1 MGWSWNPIDDVE
13 QVAHDVKE
21 GVENTAH
28 AAGDVVSGVAHA
40 ARDEVGGV
48 ARGAGDVVSG
58 VAQGIS
64 DEVGGLVDG
73 AGDLLSGHPLD
84 AVEDVAGGVVRGAG
98 DVVGGVARG
107 AGDVV
112 EGVAHGISDE
122 IGGLVHGVEDLFGG
136 DQTVAEKEAGDVKK
150 EQGDLRKMLA
160 DDGDFSTSDEI
171 LDAGTVGLRFFADF
185 IPVYKQAAQY
195 VAGVKNVNID
205 LSADI
210 YHNYD
215 ETRGIDM
222 GRFRGDAEHID
233 SAVKQI
239 STSQQNLSSSFGSLS
254 DWTGSGAD
262 AARRYND
269 SLLGA
274 MAGFVTGKSESS
286 DGAPALGQ
294 VFAAGAQSAPQVITT
309 AMSNIQ
315 AALKGQAQNIGG
327 MYSTQC
333 GGQTVEQVR
342 DNIRKASGDL
352 SIGDIGGGDI
362 LSGIGESVKDAFLGG
377 LLGGGIGGLIG
388 GLIGAG
394 ESGEKARENI
404 INQAKQRLQA
414 FVAEFDSKK
423 IAFDQHIHTVQ
434 QAILQDYHTMLDGL
448 KSLQQDPAKG
458 IADPPS
464 FEATDHRSSRNGPG
478 DHRSGDGGGTG
489 GGSNSGGSGGG
500 TVPVGGSTMP
510 SGSTPPAAAPSVS
523 APTGNSGHPETV
535 TIHDGDSTIQLSS
548 SDSRGHVKLTVD
560 NGTGKPKTYD
570 IDFGEGAG
578 GTGGRGLSGLGGTR
592 GDASETKGID
602 NTETV
607 DANGVHHVHAGPDGM
622 ATIHDGKETITVQQP
637 DGNSGDVK
645 LTVDDGTGKPK
656 AYDVDFTG
664 AAHSVPSSASSLGA
678 GPEVSLP
685 GAVTAPETGTAGA
698 GGGGGAGGF
707 ASAASAGAGSTQLGD
722 GGMTGASDS
731 AVHQEAP
738 AGPAAASAPAAGR
751 NSTGGMPM
759 MGGMAGMGAG
769 SGAGGDTERG
779 SNPLLRGS
787 GKVFKPDPDAERAA
801 KIRRVLE
808 GGN

>member
-28 AAGDVVSGVAHA
+28 AAGDVIGGVAHA
-40 ARDEVGGV
+40 ARDEIGGV
-48 ARGAGDVVSG
+48 ARGAGDVVGG

-84 AVEDVAGGVVRGAG
+84 AVEDVAGGVMRGAG

-107 AGDVV
+107 VGDVV

-136 DQTVAEKEAGDVKK
+136 DDQSVAEKEAGDVKK
-150 EQGDLRKMLA
+150 EQAGLRKMLA

-195 VAGVKNVNID
+195 VDDAKNVNID

-233 SAVKQI
+233 TAVKQI
-239 STSQQNLSSSFGSLS
+239 GTSQQNLSSSFCGLS

-274 MAGFVTGKSESS
+274 MAGFVTGKSESG
-286 DGAPALGQ
+286 DGSPDLGQ
-294 VFAAGAQSAPQVITT
+294 AFAAGAQSAPQVITT

-315 AALKGQAQNIGG
+315 TALKGQAQNIGG
-327 MYSTQC
+327 MYSTRC

-352 SIGDIGGGDI
+352 NIGDIGGGDI

-388 GLIGAG
+388 GLIGAE
-394 ESGEKARENI
+394 ESGEKIRENI
-404 INQAKQRLQA
+404 INQAKQKLQD

-434 QAILQDYHTMLDGL
+434 QAISQDYNTMLDGL
-448 KSLQQDPAKG
+448 KSLQQDPTKG

-464 FEATDHRSSRNGPG
+464 FEATAHRSSRSGSG
-478 DHRSGDGGGTG
+478 DHRSGNGGDTG
-489 GGSNSGGSGGG
+489 GGGNSGGSGGG
-500 TVPVGGSTMP
+500 TVPMGGGTTLP
-510 SGSTPPAAAPSVS
+510 SGSTTPPAAAPSVS
-523 APTGNSGHPETV
+523 APTGNNGHPETV

-548 SDSRGHVKLTVD
+548 SDSRGRVKLTVD

-570 IDFGEGAG
+570 IDFGEG
-578 GTGGRGLSGLGGTR
+578 TGGVGGLGLSGPAGTR
-592 GDASETKGID
+592 GAASESKGID
-602 NTETV
+602 STESV
-607 DANGVHHVHAGPDGM
+607 DANGVRHVHAGPDGT
-622 ATIHDGKETITVQQP
+622 ATIHDGKETITVRQP
-637 DGNSGDVK
+637 DGDSGDMK

-656 AYDVDFTG
+656 TYDVDFTA
-664 AAHSVPSSASSLGA
+664 AAHSIPASSASSLGA
-678 GPEVSLP
+678 GPEASLS
-685 GAVTAPETGTAGA
+685 GTGTAGA
-698 GGGGGAGGF
+698 SGGGGAGGL
-707 ASAASAGAGSTQLGD
+707 AGAASAGAGSTQLGD
-722 GGMTGASDS
+722 GGMTGASDA
-731 AVHQEAP
+731 AVHQGAP
-738 AGPAAASAPAAGR
+738 AGPAAAPAPADGR
-751 NSTGGMPM
+751 NSASGMPM

-787 GKVFKPDPDAERAA
+787 GKVFKPDPEAERAA